1 MNIKV
6 TLDLGKLKTRLCQ
19 DCQKKLDDYLK
30 ELAIEALQQEESEAG
45 GNHFPPIGKK

>member
-30 ELAIEALQQEESEAG
+30 ELAIEALQKGEEKK
-45 GNHFPPIGKK
+45 GNEP